1 MKVLII
7 RFSSLGDVVL
17 SSALLDPLYNRNI
30 KVDFLTFKPFGEIFK
45 EDYRLNKLIEIDKK
59 ELKTLSQIKSF
70 ANNLKKENYDYILD
84 IHSNLRTFSIS
95 LYSGIKIIRY
105 KKNSFKRR
113 LFLYKTFRKFLIK
126 QNFNVLFAYLET
138 LKFFGEKNYKKYR
151 PRLILHPDDFKG
163 INNLPKNFVVIG
175 SGARYKNKIYPYF
188 NKVSQILLENGFNV
202 VLVGSKN
209 DKNLDRNIYPKEVID
224 LRGKLSLRQ
233 SMAVISKAVGS
244 ISNDSAVA
252 HISRAVQTPVLMI
265 YGATHP
271 YFGFH
276 PLEDEG
282 DFMVKNL
289 DCQPCDLHG
298 KGKCKIGNLECL
310 EIEPES
316 IVKKFQGM
324 LNRLQKIKDKNL

>member
-1 MKVLII
+1 LKVLII
-7 RFSSLGDVVL
+7 RFSSLGDVIL
-17 SSALLDPLYNRNI
+17 ASSLLDPLYNLDI

-45 EDYRLNKLIEIDKK
+45 EDYRLNKLIEVDKK

-95 LYSGIKIIRY
+95 LFSRIKTIRY
-105 KKNSFKRR
+105 KKNSIKRR
-113 LFLYKTFRKFLIK
+113 LFLYKPFRKFLIN

-138 LKFFGEKNYKKYR
+138 LKLFGEKNYKKYR
-151 PRLILHPDDFKG
+151 PRLILHSDDFKG
-163 INNLPKNFVVIG
+163 VNNLPKNFVVIG

-202 VLVGSKN
+202 VLVGSKD
-209 DKNLDRNIYPKEVID
+209 DKNLDRNVYPKEVID
-224 LRGKLSLRQ
+224 LRGELSLRQ

-252 HISRAVQTPVLMI
+252 HLSRAVQTPVLMI

-271 YFGFH
+271 YFGFA

-282 DFMVKNL
+282 DFIIKNL
-289 DCQPCDLHG
+289 SCQPCDLHG
-298 KGKCKIGNLECL
+298 RKECKFKSLYCL
-310 EIEPES
+310 NIEPS
-316 IVKKFQGM
+316 LVVNKF
-324 LNRLQKIKDKNL
+324 LKILTKFNISS

>member
-7 RFSSLGDVVL
+7 RFSSLGDVIL
-17 SSALLDPLYNRNI
+17 ASSLLDPLYNLDI

-45 EDYRLNKLIEIDKK
+45 EDYRLNKLIEVDKK

-95 LYSGIKIIRY
+95 LFSRIKTIRY
-105 KKNSFKRR
+105 KKNSIKRR
-113 LFLYKTFRKFLIK
+113 LFLYKPFRRFLIN

-138 LKFFGEKNYKKYR
+138 LKLFGEKNYKKYR
-151 PRLILHPDDFKG
+151 PRLILHSDDFKG
-163 INNLPKNFVVIG
+163 VNNLPKNFVVIG

-202 VLVGSKN
+202 VLVGSKD
-209 DKNLDRNIYPKEVID
+209 DKNLDRNVYPKEVID
-224 LRGKLSLRQ
+224 LRGELSLRQ

-252 HISRAVQTPVLMI
+252 HLSRAVQTPVLMI

-271 YFGFH
+271 YFGFA

-282 DFMVKNL
+282 DFIIKNL
-289 DCQPCDLHG
+289 SCQPCDLHG
-298 KGKCKIGNLECL
+298 RKECKFKSLYCL
-310 EIEPES
+310 NIEPS
-316 IVKKFQGM
+316 LVVNKF
-324 LNRLQKIKDKNL
+324 LKILTKFNISS

>member
-7 RFSSLGDVVL
+7 RFSSLGDVIL
-17 SSALLDPLYNRNI
+17 ASSLLDPLYNLDI

-45 EDYRLNKLIEIDKK
+45 EDYRLNKLIEVDKK
-59 ELKTLSQIKSF
+59 ELKTISQIKSF
-70 ANNLKKENYDYILD
+70 TNNLKKENYDYILD

-95 LYSGIKIIRY
+95 LFSRIKTIRY
-105 KKNSFKRR
+105 KKNSIKRR
-113 LFLYKTFRKFLIK
+113 LFLYKPFRRFLIN

-138 LKFFGEKNYKKYR
+138 LKLFGEKNYKKYR
-151 PRLILHPDDFKG
+151 PRLILHSDDFKG
-163 INNLPKNFVVIG
+163 VNNLPKNFVVIG

-202 VLVGSKN
+202 VLVGSKD
-209 DKNLDRNIYPKEVID
+209 DKNLDRNVYPKEVID
-224 LRGKLSLRQ
+224 LRGELSLRQ

-252 HISRAVQTPVLMI
+252 HLSRAVQTPVLMI

-271 YFGFH
+271 YFGFA

-282 DFMVKNL
+282 DFIIKNL
-289 DCQPCDLHG
+289 SCQPCDLHG
-298 KGKCKIGNLECL
+298 KKECKFKSLYCL
-310 EIEPES
+310 NIEPS
-316 IVKKFQGM
+316 LVVNKF
-324 LNRLQKIKDKNL
+324 LKILTKFNISS

>member
-1 MKVLII
+1 MI
-7 RFSSLGDVVL
+7 RFSSLGDVIL
-17 SSALLDPLYNRNI
+17 ASSLLDPLYNLDI

-45 EDYRLNKLIEIDKK
+45 EDYRLNKLIEVDKK

-95 LYSGIKIIRY
+95 LFSRIKTIRY
-105 KKNSFKRR
+105 KKNSIKRR
-113 LFLYKTFRKFLIK
+113 LFLYKPFRKFLIN

-138 LKFFGEKNYKKYR
+138 LKLFGEKNYKKYR
-151 PRLILHPDDFKG
+151 PRLILHSDDFKG
-163 INNLPKNFVVIG
+163 VNNLPKNFVVIG

-202 VLVGSKN
+202 VLVGSKD
-209 DKNLDRNIYPKEVID
+209 DKNLDRNVYPKEVID
-224 LRGKLSLRQ
+224 LRGELSLRQ

-252 HISRAVQTPVLMI
+252 HLSRAVQTPVLMI

-271 YFGFH
+271 YFGFA

-282 DFMVKNL
+282 DFIIKNL
-289 DCQPCDLHG
+289 SCQPCDLHG
-298 KGKCKIGNLECL
+298 RKECKFKSLYCL
-310 EIEPES
+310 NIEPS
-316 IVKKFQGM
+316 LVVNKF
-324 LNRLQKIKDKNL
+324 LKILTKFNISS

>member
-7 RFSSLGDVVL
+7 RLSSLGDVIL
-17 SSALLDPLYNRNI
+17 ASSLLDPLYSRNI

-59 ELKTLSQIKSF
+59 ELKTLFQIKSF
-70 ANNLKKENYDYILD
+70 ADNLKKENYDYILD

-95 LYSGIKIIRY
+95 LFSRIKTIRY

-113 LFLYKTFRKFLIK
+113 LFLYKPFRKFLIK

-138 LKFFGEKNYKKYR
+138 LKSFGEKKYKKYR
-151 PRLILHPDDFKG
+151 PRLILHSYDFKG
-163 INNLPKNFVVIG
+163 LNNLPENFVVIG

-202 VLVGSKN
+202 VLVGSKD
-209 DKNLDRNIYPKEVID
+209 DKNLDRNVYPKEVID
-224 LRGKLSLRQ
+224 LRGELSLRQ

-252 HISRAVQTPVLMI
+252 HLSRAVRTPVLMI

-271 YFGFH
+271 YFGFY

-282 DFMVKNL
+282 DFITKNL
-289 DCQPCDLHG
+289 DCQPCSLHG
-298 KGKCKIGNLECL
+298 KGDCKLGNLECL
-310 EIEPES
+310 NINPEI
-316 IVKKFQGM
+316 VFNKFQNM
-324 LNRLQKIKDKNL
+324 LKRLRKL